1 MAKFHDEIEEKI
13 EIELKNIE
21 MMEYQNQQK
30 LSLERSVGKN
40 SSTSVDSQID
50 PERRKSLE
58 VIMKNRKEA

>member
-50 PERRKSLE
+50 PERRKSLD